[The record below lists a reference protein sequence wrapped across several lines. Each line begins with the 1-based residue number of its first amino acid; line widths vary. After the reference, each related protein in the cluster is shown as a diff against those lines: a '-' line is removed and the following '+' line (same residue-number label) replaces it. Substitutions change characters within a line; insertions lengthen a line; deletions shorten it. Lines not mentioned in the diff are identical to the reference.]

1 MGELRNPGPVLRGLF
16 FLSRDSLRVFSS
28 LCQIFSEEDNYSQSR
43 ELLTQVRA
51 VLLSR
56 ASVPA
61 PSSPALPPQ
70 PLLPSP
76 SSPASA
82 PALSSSALLPIT
94 LLCHQEVKLQP
105 PVEPHSKKAPR
116 SGFRG
121 GVSVQ
126 WGWER
131 VAYLVRRIH
140 SCV

>member
-1 MGELRNPGPVLRGLF
+1 MWKLWNPGPVLRGLF

-51 VLLSR
+51 VLLS
-56 ASVPA
+56 
-61 PSSPALPPQ
+61 
-70 PLLPSP
+70 
-76 SSPASA
+76 PASA
-82 PALSSSALLPIT
+82 PAPSSSALLPIT

-121 GVSVQ
+121 GVSVP